1 MSVPPQSNPFDQQ
14 DQWFQAGQNYARPP
28 QAPQQPNPGP
38 GQGGGQGGGARGRQ
52 SGGQSGNQYHFHYNS
67 GDGKAG
73 GQRGYD
79 GGGRAAGPGGIGQA
93 NPGAQGGGQRG
104 GGRTHSP
111 LGDPEFFTNADIR
124 NYCENARAAFLQL
137 SFELAMAAEV
147 LQAVLKEV
155 PDPDGRPFSGQ
166 MRARRVAKHLKKTAD
181 DAKDAAKNAA
191 RTYASFQR
199 EFDPELNRSGRPRPP
214 RRSFDFGG

>member
-1 MSVPPQSNPFDQQ
+1 MSVPPQNNPNQQ
-14 DQWFQAGQNYARPP
+14 QWFQAGQNYVRPP
-28 QAPQQPNPGP
+28 QPPQGNPGGGSRGRGTGRP
-38 GQGGGQGGGARGRQ
+38 AGGQDG
-52 SGGQSGNQYHFHYNS
+52 GNQYHFHYNS
-67 GDGKAG
+67 G
-73 GQRGYD
+73 
-79 GGGRAAGPGGIGQA
+79 GGRPGSGGARTPGAGGIGQA

-214 RRSFDFGG
+214 RRSFDFGA

>member
-14 DQWFQAGQNYARPP
+14 DQWFQAGQNYTRPP

-38 GQGGGQGGGARGRQ
+38 GQGGGQGSRGRQ
-52 SGGQSGNQYHFHYNS
+52 SGGGQSGNQYHFHYNS

-73 GQRGYD
+73 GPRGHD
-79 GGGRAAGPGGIGQA
+79 GGRTAGPGGIGQA
-93 NPGAQGGGQRG
+93 NPGAQGGGQG
-104 GGRTHSP
+104 AGGRTHSP

-124 NYCENARAAFLQL
+124 NYCEKARAAFLQL

-214 RRSFDFGG
+214 RRNFDFGG

>member
-1 MSVPPQSNPFDQQ
+1 MSVPPQNNPNQ
-14 DQWFQAGQNYARPP
+14 QWFQAGQNYVRPP
-28 QAPQQPNPGP
+28 QPPQGSTGAGGGTRSRGAGRPA
-38 GQGGGQGGGARGRQ
+38 GGQGGDG
-52 SGGQSGNQYHFHYNS
+52 GNQYHFHYNS
-67 GDGKAG
+67 GGAKPGSG
-73 GQRGYD
+73 GARTPG
-79 GGGRAAGPGGIGQA
+79 AGGIGQA

-214 RRSFDFGG
+214 RRSFDFGA